1 MNEWRSKGSV
11 FAFSSNHGVCQK
23 IKKLK
28 KQERATGLTAGNN
41 KDGENGC
48 STHSKVCGEDA
59 ASTEQHND
67 GGKDSVR
74 GDFQRA
80 AEQHVQERVLAGKEQ
95 NISKPSVYV
104 DSEVLFLCQL
114 GYALINNYF
123 FFCVNDGVCTQAAM
137 SVCAIMKLI
146 AFNYFI

>member
-1 MNEWRSKGSV
+1 MSLRSPQITA
-11 FAFSSNHGVCQK
+11 FAKK
-23 IKKLK
+23 IIKK
-28 KQERATGLTAGNN
+28 KQEWATGLTAGNN

-80 AEQHVQERVLAGKEQ
+80 AEQHVQERVLAEKEQ
-95 NISKPSVYV
+95 KKISKTRVY
-104 DSEVLFLCQL
+104 
-114 GYALINNYF
+114 
-123 FFCVNDGVCTQAAM
+123 M
-137 SVCAIMKLI
+137 
-146 AFNYFI
+146 